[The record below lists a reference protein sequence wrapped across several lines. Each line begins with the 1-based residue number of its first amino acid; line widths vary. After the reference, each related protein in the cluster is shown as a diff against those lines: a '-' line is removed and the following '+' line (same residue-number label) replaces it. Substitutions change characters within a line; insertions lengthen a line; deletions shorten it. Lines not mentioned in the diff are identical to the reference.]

1 MKKVA
6 MAIASHPDDIEFGMA
21 GTLLMLQKAG
31 YEIHYMNIA
40 NGSLGTEKYDY
51 KTIVAMRREEAMN
64 SCKLAGF
71 HYHESI
77 CDDLEVFY
85 SPELFGKVVPELRDA
100 HPQILLTHGPYDYM
114 EDHVNAGRLA
124 TSAAFCRG
132 MGNAKTSRPAAK
144 FDDPITVY
152 HSMPHSLS
160 DSLRRP
166 VIPGIFVDIASVIE
180 QKKAMLS
187 CHKSQQ
193 SWLDVSQGNNS
204 YTQDLV
210 DRGEYFGKMSKRYQ
224 YAEGWIR
231 HNPLGFCDPDDNPL
245 MDALGASGAAF
256 INEEFEKTTRLE
268 NYM

>member
-1 MKKVA
+1 MKLVA

-85 SPELFGKVVPELRDA
+85 CKELFRQLVPVVREVDPE
-100 HPQILLTHGPYDYM
+100 IILTHGPYDYM

-124 TSAAFCRG
+124 VSAAFCRG
-132 MGNAKTSRPAAK
+132 MTNCPVTRPAKAV
-144 FDDPITVY
+144 DTPVAVY
-152 HSMPHSLS
+152 HSMPHSIT
-160 DSLRRP
+160 DALRRP
-166 VIPGIFVDIASVIE
+166 VIPGMFVNVGDKIE
-180 QKKAMLS
+180 IKKAMLG
-187 CHKSQQ
+187 CHKSQKE
-193 SWLDVSQGNNS
+193 WLDVSQGMDA
-204 YTQDLV
+204 YLDEMV
-210 DRGEYFGKMSKRYQ
+210 WRMEHFGKLSGRYK

-231 HNPLGFCDPDDNPL
+231 HNATGFCAPDFNPL
-245 MDALGASGAAF
+245 LDALKDDAFVNPKFEASLKV
-256 INEEFEKTTRLE
+256 EFPA
-268 NYM
+268 